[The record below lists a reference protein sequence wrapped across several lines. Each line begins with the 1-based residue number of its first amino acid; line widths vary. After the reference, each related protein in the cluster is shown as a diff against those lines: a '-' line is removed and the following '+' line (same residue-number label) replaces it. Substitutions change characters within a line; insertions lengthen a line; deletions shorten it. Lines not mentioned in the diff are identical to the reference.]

1 MSSTKNK
8 FQFAVTFAA
17 CLMVL
22 SSGVFAQNAE
32 IAEAKRLMEIDQT
45 QKALDVLNK
54 GVTTYPTSGAAAY
67 YLGTAQLKAGKRAEA
82 LQTFDK
88 GIAADAK
95 DALNY
100 TGKAQLSMME
110 NAPEKAKMDIDKALS
125 MTKSKNVSVL
135 QAAARAYMVDPKKAN
150 DAVALLTKAAS
161 IDKENAETQILLGDA
176 YLQINDGGKAVS
188 AYERAAS
195 LDNKSALAHY
205 KTGRVYLRSRNYDAA
220 QEAFAK
226 AIQIDPSYT
235 LAYKEQGELFYQMK
249 QAPQAVEAYKKYLS
263 LTEKPETG
271 QSKMAF
277 YHLMAKDFTSAN
289 TIFKELIAKDS
300 LNPMIHRY
308 YGISLYEA
316 QDYPAAQ
323 TTFEQYL
330 AKAKPEAIEAGDYRY
345 YGLIQM
351 KQNLDSLA
359 TEAFDKSLAL
369 DSLQPE
375 LLQLSA
381 ESYYKQKKFDESID
395 AYQKLFKA
403 KKPASADYYTLGR
416 AYYFAEKFP
425 QADSTFAKLSEL
437 QPNLTVGPFWAARSK
452 SAQDS
457 TSENGLAKP
466 YYEKLV
472 EKALLTPEKSKT
484 ELIESYLYLGYY
496 SYLKGQVNPA
506 KDYYKKVLGLDPQ
519 NEKAQ
524 TAIKALN
531 APAPKANAPA
541 PKAKTGGG

>member
-1 MSSTKNK
+1 METVSLIKNK
-8 FQFAVTFAA
+8 LQFAIA
-17 CLMVL
+17 CLMLL
-22 SSGVFAQNAE
+22 SSSVVVAQNTE

-45 QKALDVLNK
+45 SKALDVLTK
-54 GVTTYPTSGAAAY
+54 AATTYPASAAVAY
-67 YLGTAQLKAGKRAEA
+67 NLGVAQLKAGKRDEA
-82 LQTFDK
+82 LKSFDR
-88 GIAADAK
+88 GIAAEPK

-100 TGKAQLSMME
+100 AGKAQLSMME

-125 MTKSKNVSVL
+125 MTKSKNVAVL

-161 IDKENAETQILLGDA
+161 ISKENAETQILLGDA

-249 QAPQAVEAYKKYLS
+249 QADQAVEAYKKYLS

-277 YHLMAKDFTSAN
+277 YYLMAKDFTSAN

-316 QDYPAAQ
+316 QDFPAAQ

-330 AKAKPEAIEAGDYRY
+330 AKAKPEAIEPGDYSY
-345 YGLIQM
+345 YGKILM
-351 KQNLDSLA
+351 KQDNDSLA
-359 TEAFDKSLAL
+359 TEAFEKSLAL

-381 ESYYKQKKFDESID
+381 ESYYKQKKFDKSID
-395 AYQKLFKA
+395 AYEKLFKV

-416 AYYFAEKFP
+416 AYYFNEQFP
-425 QADSTFAKLSEL
+425 QADSTFATLSEL

-452 SAQDS
+452 AAQDS

-472 EKALLTPEKSKT
+472 EKALLTPEKSKI

-496 SYLKGQVNPA
+496 SYLKGQLNPA
-506 KDYYKKVLGLDPQ
+506 KDYYKKVLAIDPQ

-531 APAPKANAPA
+531 APAPKP
-541 PKAKTGGG
+541 KTGG